1 MNQGKIMINDL
12 HFSFP
17 GFSATTGYC
26 HLRVGIKPNESK
38 IVIVCSQ
45 YKNYYGTSVTNAVE
59 TIAQKFFYD
68 VARNNITNIEIPI
81 LSEYT
86 KTYDVE
92 KFFSKVL
99 RKLKL
104 LKDKKEP
111 NKIYLNISQIFK
123 NVIWIERYPSGTGLR
138 EFEDDCRL
146 VTMDENFNPLWGPK
160 VTDEFVRKETGF
172 SLSELL
178 INEDALDLKNMKN

>member
-1 MNQGKIMINDL
+1 MIRDL

-17 GFSATTGYC
+17 GFSGTTGYC
-26 HLRVGIKPNESK
+26 HLRVAMKSTESK

-68 VARNNITNIEIPI
+68 VANKNIANIEIPN
-81 LSEYT
+81 LSEYIVTYKDISFFT
-86 KTYDVE
+86 KLLI
-92 KFFSKVL
+92 S
-99 RKLKL
+99 LKL
-104 LKDKKEP
+104 LKEKRESK
-111 NKIYLNISQIFK
+111 KIYLNIPGLFNNI
-123 NVIWIERYPSGTGLR
+123 VWIERYPLGTGLK

-146 VTMDENFNPLWGPK
+146 VKMDEQFNPQWCQK
-160 VTDEFVRKETGF
+160 ISDEFVRQETGF

-178 INEDALDLKNMKN
+178 IDHEKLDLKKSSKL

>member
-1 MNQGKIMINDL
+1 MINDL

-17 GFSATTGYC
+17 GFTATTGYC

-38 IVIVCSQ
+38 MVIVCSQ

-68 VARNNITNIEIPI
+68 VARNNILNIEIPL

-86 KTYDVE
+86 KTYNVE
-92 KFFSKVL
+92 KSFSKVL

-111 NKIYLNISQIFK
+111 EKIYLNIFQIFK
-123 NVIWIERYPSGTGLR
+123 NVIWIERYPSGTGLIK
-138 EFEDDCRL
+138 EDDCRL
-146 VTMDENFNPLWGPK
+146 VTMDENFNPQWGPK

-172 SLSELL
+172 PLSELL
-178 INEDALDLKNMKN
+178 INEDALDLKN